1 MKYLLD
7 THWVV
12 SYLNGRQEAFDLI
25 SSLRQDGLAISYVTY
40 AEVYQGVYYGKDP
53 KDAERGFLEFLSKVE
68 QIPINKS
75 VLKIFSRIRGELKSQ
90 GRLIADM
97 DLLIAST
104 AIHHNLILVT
114 RNLRDFGRIPN
125 LAIYQES

>member
-53 KDAERGFLEFLSKVE
+53 KDAERGFLEFLRKVE
-68 QIPINKS
+68 QIPISKS

-97 DLLIAST
+97 DLLIAAT

-114 RNLRDFGRIPN
+114 RNLRDFGRIPD
-125 LAIYQES
+125 LVIYQEP

>member
-7 THWVV
+7 THCVV

-53 KDAERGFLEFLSKVE
+53 KDAERGFLEFLRKVE
-68 QIPINKS
+68 QIPISKS
-75 VLKIFSRIRGELKSQ
+75 VLKIFFRIRGELKSQ

-97 DLLIAST
+97 DLLIAAT

-114 RNLRDFGRIPN
+114 RNLRDFGRIPD
-125 LAIYQES
+125 LVIYQEP